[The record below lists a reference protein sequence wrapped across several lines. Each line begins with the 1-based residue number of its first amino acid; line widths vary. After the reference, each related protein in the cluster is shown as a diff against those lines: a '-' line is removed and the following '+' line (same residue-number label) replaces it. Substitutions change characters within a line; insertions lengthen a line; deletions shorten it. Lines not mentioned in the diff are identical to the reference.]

1 MGLSVATRVDALE
14 ARGRLLEAID
24 LLRAGCEAD
33 DVEAAQRLLQ
43 LRRAAFDRLPRD
55 TASTRWP
62 PTTADPF
69 PGLTGPPELSAD
81 EVNADTVGGSILHH
95 GSLIVRGFAEPAVAA
110 ELADGIERTFVAI
123 DAWREAGRKRDAT
136 SQWFTPFVD
145 KPAMREWVRAGG
157 GVWAVESPIVAER
170 IFDMYRTIGMR
181 DILAAYFSEAPAVSC
196 EKLTLRKVGPDA
208 VPSWHQDGSF
218 MGDAVRSVNVWI
230 ALTDCGGDAPDRN
243 VRFDVPQFH
252 RACARGTRRQYR
264 RHRPTRV
271 PGRRCTAL
279 RRPARAP
286 QRGERR
292 YDRLPLRRRVLVLL
306 RVEVPD
312 GLSRTRLLSSGLA
325 HRVRRRLVAV
335 RRGYAAVMFEVAE
348 CRRARLARDRA
359 SSNGSA

>member
-230 ALTDCGGDAPDRN
+230 ALTDCGGDAP
-243 VRFDVPQFH
+243 
-252 RACARGTRRQYR
+252 
-264 RHRPTRV
+264 V
-271 PGRRCTAL
+271 PGLEILPRRVDELLETGTFGSMFPNSIGHAL
-279 RRPARAP
+279 VERVANTDGIVRPAFRA
-286 QRGERR
+286 GDALLFD
-292 YDRLPLRRRVLVLL
+292 DRLVHRSAVSDGMTGYRYA
-306 RVEVPD
+306 VESWFFSASKFPTD
-312 GLSRTRLLSSGLA
+312 YQGLA
-325 HRVRRRLVAV
+325 
-335 RRGYAAVMFEVAE
+335 F
-348 CRRARLARDRA
+348 
-359 SSNGSA
+359 